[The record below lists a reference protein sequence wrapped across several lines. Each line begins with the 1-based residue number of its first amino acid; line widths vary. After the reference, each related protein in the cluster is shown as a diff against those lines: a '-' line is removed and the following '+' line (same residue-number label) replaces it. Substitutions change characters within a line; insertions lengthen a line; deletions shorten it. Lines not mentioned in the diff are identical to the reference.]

1 MEKVTKW
8 KKALPGAAAVALAAG
23 GCATIS
29 NDPMIP
35 VTFVAPH
42 CEQDLQCTATNK
54 RGQWPFSPPQ
64 TVMIRRSD
72 DTLRI
77 QCNAPGGT
85 KTLTHAVT
93 SEMEHGKMGASILL
107 DLGITDSIT
116 DKHRKYADQVVIP
129 GCVK

>member
-1 MEKVTKW
+1 MEE
-8 KKALPGAAAVALAAG
+8 ALLGAAVVALAAA

-42 CEQDLQCTATNK
+42 CEPDLQCSATNK
-54 RGQWPFSPPQ
+54 RGSWSFSPPQ
-64 TVMIRRSD
+64 TVTIRRSD

-77 QCNAPGGT
+77 QCKAPGGT

-93 SEMEHGKMGASILL
+93 SEMEHVKMGASILL
-107 DLGITDSIT
+107 LDFGITDSIT
-116 DKHRKYADQVVIP
+116 DKHRKYAAQVEIP

>member
-1 MEKVTKW
+1 MEKAAKW
-8 KKALPGAAAVALAAG
+8 KKAAGGTVVALAAAR
-23 GCATIS
+23 CATIS

-42 CEQDLQCTATNK
+42 CEPDLQCTATNK
-54 RGQWPFSPPQ
+54 RGSWPFSPPQ

-77 QCNAPGGT
+77 QCKAPGGT

-107 DLGITDSIT
+107 DFGITDSIT
-116 DKHRKYADQVVIP
+116 DKHRKYAAQVEIP